1 MTKRQRVIAQ
11 EESPISTPITPP
23 EKESEAIIMAQ
34 KRIAELQL
42 FIELRRK
49 AK

>member
-1 MTKRQRVIAQ
+1 MTKRRRVITQ
-11 EESPISTPITPP
+11 EESPISPPITPP
-23 EKESEAIIMAQ
+23 EKESEAIVMAQ

-42 FIELRRK
+42 FIESRRN